1 MTVMAWLARFLDTLS
16 LSSVAPMGRRDDVL
30 LTRVYRY
37 LNMLQADIRAER
49 GIEAGA
55 NRGDLG

>member
-1 MTVMAWLARFLDTLS
+1 MTVTAWLARF
-16 LSSVAPMGRRDDVL
+16 SSWPSVGPVGRHDDVL

-37 LNMLQADIRAER
+37 LNMLQADIREER

-55 NRGDLG
+55 NRGDSG